1 MRSEVVVDIS
11 PLVDDLACVIER
23 EKDVLVQALLAE
35 LAVEGLHEG
44 VLLRFARLDEVDLDL
59 FVSPRLECP

>member
-35 LAVEGLHEG
+35 LVVG
-44 VLLRFARLDEVDLDL
+44 VTPLYANNQMRLKRTWSDGMVPN
-59 FVSPRLECP
+59 SI